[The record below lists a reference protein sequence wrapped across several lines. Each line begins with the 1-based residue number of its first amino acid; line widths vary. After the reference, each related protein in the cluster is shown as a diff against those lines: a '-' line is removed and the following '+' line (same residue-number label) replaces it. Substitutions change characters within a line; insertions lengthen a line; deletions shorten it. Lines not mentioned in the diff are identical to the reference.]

1 MATLLLVREPDVM
14 ALRVREERNVDG
26 PGPVT
31 LIELPGGTNVD
42 QRTFRFTE

>member
-14 ALRVREERNVDG
+14 PLRVREERNVDG

-31 LIELPGGTNVD
+31 LMELPGGANVD
-42 QRTFRFTE
+42 KRTSRFTE